1 MLRSA
6 LLRSRHLLLVSLFL
20 TTACT
25 AASDSA
31 TAVDQA
37 TADTAN
43 SGADAGDTTAS
54 DSAEDTSNDTS
65 TEDTAS
71 TDTGNV
77 GGAGIGE
84 ACGENGDCASN
95 LCFFLDDGAVG
106 YCSNYCLDASN
117 CGGGDF
123 DCVLLANSGGDV
135 ARVCVPSTLCL
146 DPDGDTYGIGPACAG
161 ADCDETSA
169 DIHPGNDEL
178 CDAIDNDCDGLTDE
192 NTLGEGENCDTGL
205 LGICGAGRRYCEGG
219 VPLCVPAQTAGEE
232 FCDSLDNDCD
242 GLIDNGTAVEGLPC
256 STGLPG
262 VCAIGGSRCEAGR
275 VACEATTAVGER
287 TELCDGLDNDCDNDV
302 DELFSGVGGSCY
314 TGIGACRRAGVAIC
328 NPLDRTA
335 APLCN
340 AIAADPAASESCN
353 YEDDDCDGTVDE
365 DFKAGDEYAADTACG
380 NCFTDCT
387 TILDRP
393 NAYGLCS
400 LATGDRTCEMFCDP
414 GFFDL
419 NANTIDGCEFELDA
433 QAVYVSQTDSLA
445 ADAVGCGLGPSAT
458 ERGRFPCLSIGY
470 GIGRAAT
477 LGRSKVRVEDGA
489 YEETVTLV
497 DGISL
502 YGGHRAGTWNFQPFT
517 TGTAIRGVAAEGD
530 AKTLIATNIVQP
542 TTVRGFL
549 LYGQSPTTSAANAYV
564 VYIRDSGPSLIITDN
579 RIFGGNAADAD
590 NGSSGQNGAA
600 GVSGAVGR
608 VSYSVT
614 GCSPRG
620 SAVQAGGTG
629 GGLSCQDP
637 ATFSAAVPDTFTAV
651 SGGNGGGSICPTVNQ
666 QEGTGASGANGG
678 GAGGAGGWGH
688 TYDLTGSCVPTVG
701 QPEMGSQG
709 ANASAANN
717 GDGGLACS
725 VSRGSIV
732 DGEWRA
738 GTGAQGLHGN
748 HGKGGGGGGSGSGQK
763 LSGYTNS
770 DISGSG
776 GGGGSGGCGA
786 EGGYA
791 GSGGGGSF
799 GIFLYWTAGETAGL
813 PQIFGNTLARGRAG
827 DGGTGG
833 AGGAGGDG
841 GAAGAGGGIGA
852 HDGPLFC
859 IFGGASGGNGS
870 RGGHGGG
877 GGGGCGGN
885 SVDIFAW
892 GTAAGTDVYADVN
905 TFLLSETTVTAGSG
919 GDGGN
924 SINTATGAGGDG
936 ARGRTNK
943 VLFLR

>member
-6 LLRSRHLLLVSLFL
+6 LLRPRHLLIVSLLL
-20 TTACT
+20 TTSCT
-25 AASDSA
+25 ASDSS
-31 TAVDQA
+31 TAVDEA
-37 TADTAN
+37 TADTAT
-43 SGADAGDTTAS
+43 SGADTGDTTAGDSGS
-54 DSAEDTSNDTS
+54 DSSNDTAA
-65 TEDTAS
+65 EDTAS
-71 TDTGNV
+71 PDTSNPD
-77 GGAGIGE
+77 GASLGE
-84 ACGENGDCASN
+84 ACAESGDCASN

-106 YCSNYCLDASN
+106 YCSNYCLDAAN
-117 CGGGDF
+117 CGGEDF

-146 DPDGDTYGIGPACAG
+146 DPDGDNYGIGPACAG

-169 DIHPGNDEL
+169 DIHPGNDEQ

-192 NTLGEGENCDTGL
+192 NTLGDGENCDTGL

-219 VPLCVPAQTAGEE
+219 VPLCVPAQAAGEE

-242 GLIDNGTAVEGLPC
+242 GAIDNGTAVEGLPC

-275 VACEATTAVGER
+275 VACEATTAVGEQ
-287 TELCDGLDNDCDNDV
+287 TELCDGLDNDCDNEV
-302 DELFSGVGGSCY
+302 DELFGGVGGSCF
-314 TGIGACRRAGVAIC
+314 TGVGACRRAGVAIC

-335 APLCN
+335 EPLCN
-340 AIAADPAASESCN
+340 AVAADPAASDSCN

-387 TILDRP
+387 SILDRP

-400 LATGDRTCEMFCDP
+400 LAPGDRTCEMFCDP

-419 NANTIDGCEFELDA
+419 NANTIDGCEFELDS
-433 QAVYVSQTDSLA
+433 QAIYVSQTDSLS
-445 ADAVGCGLGPSAT
+445 ADAAGCGLGPSAT
-458 ERGRFPCLSIGY
+458 ERGRFPCRSIGY

-477 LGRSKVRVEDGA
+477 LGRTKVRVEDGA

-502 YGGHRAGTWNFQPFT
+502 YGGHRAGTWSFQPFT

-530 AKTLIATNIVQP
+530 AKTLIAANIVQP

-564 VYIRDSGPSLIITDN
+564 VYIRDSGPSLILTDN
-579 RIFGGNAADAD
+579 RIFGGNAADAV
-590 NGSSGQNGAA
+590 NGSSGQNGTA
-600 GVSGAVGR
+600 GVTGAVGR
-608 VSYSVT
+608 ATYSVNS
-614 GCSPRG
+614 CSPRG
-620 SAVQAGGTG
+620 SAMQAGGSG

-651 SGGNGGGSICPTVNQ
+651 SGGNGGGSVCPNVNQ
-666 QEGTGASGANGG
+666 QEGTGTGGANGG
-678 GAGGAGGWGH
+678 GTGGAGGWGH
-688 TYDLTGSCVPTVG
+688 LYDTTGGCNPTAS
-701 QPEMGSQG
+701 QPETGTPG
-709 ANASAANN
+709 ANATAAVN
-717 GDGGLACS
+717 GDGGAACS
-725 VSRGSIV
+725 ASRGSIV

-748 HGKGGGGGGSGSGQK
+748 HGKGGGGGGAGSGQK
-763 LSGYTNS
+763 LNGFSNS

-786 EGGYA
+786 EAGYA

-799 GIFLYWTAGETAGL
+799 GIFLYWTAGETGGL
-813 PQIFGNTLARGRAG
+813 PQIFGNALARGRAG

-841 GAAGAGGGIGA
+841 GAAGAGGAIGA
-852 HDGPLFC
+852 YNGPLYC

-885 SVDIFAW
+885 SIDIFAW
-892 GTAAGTDVYADVN
+892 GTSAGTDVYADVN

-924 SINTATGAGGDG
+924 SINTASGAGGDG
-936 ARGRTNK
+936 ARGRTNR